1 MLPRSSHLLI
11 ALYAASMFLHAGLA
25 NAGMFSKKDLV
36 ESPIAPIALET
47 INSAQQL
54 IDEGKLN
61 EAMAL
66 VNKAIGYDR
75 KSGLPLMAKAYI
87 YDQMGEPKKAWPLH
101 KKALSLS
108 PKNGYVLNAAGVHAC
123 AQGRAELADA
133 YFMKAIADPDY
144 PAPYTALENAGNCA
158 LKNQKPA
165 DAEARYR
172 NALLSNP
179 NAIVALEGMATIN
192 FQKNQF
198 MEARAFL
205 QRRESVIALTP
216 ALLKLAIKIEK
227 AAGDDRAAAS
237 YQKKFEELAP
247 LTQAPVG
254 EGQLL
259 K

>member
-1 MLPRSSHLLI
+1 MQLKSSRPTF
-11 ALYAASMFLHAGLA
+11 ALQAASMLLFASVA
-25 NAGMFSKKDLV
+25 SAGMFSKKENI
-36 ESPIAPIALET
+36 ESPIRPIALET

-54 IDEGKLN
+54 IDDGKLN

-66 VNKAIGYDR
+66 VDKAISYDR

-87 YDQMGEPKKAWPLH
+87 YDQMGEPKKAWPFY

-108 PKNGYVLNAAGVHAC
+108 PTNGYVLNAAGVHAC
-123 AQGRAELADA
+123 AHGRAEQADG
-133 YFMKAIADPDY
+133 YFMKAITDPDY
-144 PAPYTALENAGNCA
+144 AAPYTALENAGNCS

-165 DAEARYR
+165 DAEIRYR

-179 NAIVALEGMATIN
+179 NATLALEGMAMIN
-192 FQKNQF
+192 FKKNQF

-216 ALLKLAIKIEK
+216 ALLELAIKIEK
-227 AAGDDRAAAS
+227 AAGDDRAAAV
-237 YQKKFEELAP
+237 YQKKFDELTP
-247 LTQAPVG
+247 LSQAPVG

>member
-1 MLPRSSHLLI
+1 MLLKTSRLTI
-11 ALYAASMFLHAGLA
+11 ALHAASIFLCASTA
-25 NAGMFSKKDLV
+25 SAGMFAKKDSA
-36 ESPIAPIALET
+36 ESPITPVALET

-66 VNKAIGYDR
+66 VDKAIGYDR

-123 AQGRAELADA
+123 AQGRAEQADG
-133 YFMKAIADPDY
+133 YFMKAIADRDY

-165 DAEARYR
+165 DAEVRYR

-179 NAIVALEGMATIN
+179 NAALALEGMATIN
-192 FQKNQF
+192 FQKNKF

-216 ALLKLAIKIEK
+216 ALLELAIKIEK

-237 YQKKFEELAP
+237 YQKKFDELTP
-247 LTQAPVG
+247 LSQAPVG